1 MYNYKCRLFISMPA
15 GDLFMLDTHRLRV
28 FLVAAETL
36 NFSQAA
42 YRLHMTQPSV
52 SQHIQALEQQCSTLL
67 FVRSGRRLALTEAG
81 TILVPMAEKMITM
94 SVHTLEVMNNLKGEV
109 HGQLI
114 VGCSTT
120 PGKYILPKL
129 LAKFI
134 SQFPQVQA
142 TCNVHSRKQTLTML
156 SQGQVHLA
164 LASTHEFDK
173 DCEFFKIYEDH
184 VVLIVPMA
192 HPWIHKDFIEPNE
205 LVGERIILREPSS
218 GTYATL
224 QHGLEKVGRHIEE
237 LKSALTLGNAE
248 AIALAVQEG
257 LGVGFVSEI
266 VVSRLVQGGV
276 RIVPIQ
282 GMDEHL
288 KHDIYLGRNMLRP
301 ATVAQTAFWEFVT
314 NPFNQ
319 IPEQISREIFESD
332 PKIMA

>member
-1 MYNYKCRLFISMPA
+1 
-15 GDLFMLDTHRLRV
+15 MLDTHRLRV

-52 SQHIQALEQQCSTLL
+52 SQNIQTLEQQCGTPL

-81 TILVPMAEKMITM
+81 TVLVPMAEKMITM

-134 SQFPQVQA
+134 TQFPQVQA
-142 TCNVHSRKQTLTML
+142 TCNVHSRRQALEML
-156 SQGQVHLA
+156 SQGHVHLA

-173 DCEFFKIYEDH
+173 DCEFFKLYEDH
-184 VVLIVPMA
+184 MILIAPRE
-192 HPWIHKDFIEPNE
+192 HPWSRREMIEPDE
-205 LVGERIILREPSS
+205 LLSERVILREPYS

-224 QHGLEKVGRHIEE
+224 RQGLEKVGLHIEE

-257 LGVGFVSEI
+257 LGIGFVSEI

-276 RIVPIQ
+276 LVIPIR
-282 GMDEHL
+282 GLSEHL
-288 KHDIYLGRNMLRP
+288 KQDIYLGRNMLRP

-319 IPEQISREIFESD
+319 IPEKITREIFETD
-332 PKIMA
+332 QKMMA

>member
-1 MYNYKCRLFISMPA
+1 
-15 GDLFMLDTHRLRV
+15 MLDTHRLRV
-28 FLVAAETL
+28 FLVAADTL

-42 YRLHMTQPSV
+42 HRLHMTQPSV
-52 SQHIQALEQQCSTLL
+52 SQHIQALEQQCGTPL

-81 TILVPMAEKMITM
+81 TILVPMAEKMISM

-142 TCNVHSRKQTLTML
+142 VCNVHARKQALQML
-156 SQGQVHLA
+156 SQGIVHLA

-184 VVLIVPMA
+184 IVLIVPRE
-192 HPWIHKDFIEPNE
+192 HPWSQRELIEPVDLLNE
-205 LVGERIILREPSS
+205 CVILREPYS

-224 QHGLEKVGRHIEE
+224 QQGLEKVGLHIEE

-248 AIALAVQEG
+248 AIALAVAEG

-276 RIVPIQ
+276 NIVPVREL
-282 GMDEHL
+282 GDSL

-314 NPFNQ
+314 NPYNQ
-319 IPEQISREIFESD
+319 IPEQIKQEIFETE
-332 PKIMA
+332 PKVLA